1 LEKEG
6 AARGLIDPDATDD
19 DIKDSFQKYYNLDTA
34 KSVDGEFRK
43 RTNLEKKLA
52 EIGLPVDLR

>member
-19 DIKDSFQKYYNLDTA
+19 DIKDSFLKYYNLDTA